1 VSGAPKN
8 SCEQLNRRCAAAWRA
23 LYPICGLFI
32 LAHSKPGAY
41 KMTMRHRARP
51 SVAASGSAAIKAQSR
66 RESQNEMNYPINRVS
81 IDLLGRKRE
90 FFGDLGDEYFR
101 NLGAYAAQNDLLV
114 KIATKTRS
122 LSHST
127 FLDVGANIGA
137 TASMVRL
144 IHPDA
149 NIVCLE
155 PSPKAFH
162 YLQKNADPHMRL
174 FNVAAGRQEGVVDFY
189 EADFLAGSS
198 LNKKLDGYDDQ
209 RKTIP
214 VEISSLDRLCA
225 DHDIRDV
232 KLVKI
237 DVEGFEFDVLKGAEA
252 IIKRDDP
259 VFVCEFNSYAIAAN
273 GKESPYSLLELILA
287 TFGEFFSYRNG
298 VSTRIDNDKDARDFF
313 YQNMVM
319 QGCVEDIYFG
329 SKSEPL

>member
-1 VSGAPKN
+1 
-8 SCEQLNRRCAAAWRA
+8 
-23 LYPICGLFI
+23 
-32 LAHSKPGAY
+32 
-41 KMTMRHRARP
+41 
-51 SVAASGSAAIKAQSR
+51 
-66 RESQNEMNYPINRVS
+66 MNYPMDRVS

-90 FFGDLGDEYFR
+90 FFGDSDDEYFR

-114 KIATKTRS
+114 KIATRTP
-122 LSHST
+122 LDGGA

-137 TASMVRL
+137 TACMVRS
-144 IHPDA
+144 IRPDA
-149 NIVCLE
+149 NIFCLE

-174 FNVAAGRQEGVVDFY
+174 FNTAAGRQEGVVDFY

-198 LNKKLDGYDDQ
+198 LSRKLEGYDDQ
-209 RKTIP
+209 RKTTP
-214 VEISSLDRLCA
+214 VKITSLDRLCA
-225 DHDIRDV
+225 DYDIRNV
-232 KLVKI
+232 RLVKV

-252 IIKRDDP
+252 IIARDNP

-287 TFGEFFSYRNG
+287 TFGEFFSHRNG
-298 VSTRIDNDKDARDFF
+298 VSARIGNDKDARDFF

-329 SKSEPL
+329 GKSGPV